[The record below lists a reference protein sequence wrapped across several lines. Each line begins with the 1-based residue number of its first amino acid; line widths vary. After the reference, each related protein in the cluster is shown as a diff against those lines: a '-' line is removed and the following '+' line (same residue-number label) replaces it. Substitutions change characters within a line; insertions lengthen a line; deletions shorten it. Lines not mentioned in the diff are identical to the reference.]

1 MAWLAAPWTLKRAG
15 IAGMNWRNAALIA
28 EQNPRRFYPRVDDK
42 LLTKKLAQAAGIAVP
57 TLYAEVRTNHDAA
70 DMHGI
75 LEPLSDF
82 VVKPA
87 HGAGGDGIFVIEGR
101 ASGLFRKASGVLVTQ
116 EAIAHHVSNIL
127 SGMYS
132 LGGRP
137 DTAMIEQR
145 VVFDPLFARIT
156 HQGVPDI
163 RTVVYRGVPIM
174 AMVRLPTRMSDGK
187 ANLHQGAVGAGI
199 DLATGCLLSGI
210 WRNEP
215 VTHHPDSQNRIPG
228 LAIPQ
233 WDELLALAARCYELT
248 GLGYLG
254 VDVVLDAHSGPL
266 MLELNAR
273 PGLGIQL
280 ANRAGLRAR
289 VATVDA
295 EAPLGVPAAQRVAFS
310 MQQFAGPAAA

>member
-1 MAWLAAPWTLKRAG
+1 MAWIAAPWTLKRAG

-42 LLTKKLAQAAGIAVP
+42 LLTKRLAQAAGIAVP
-57 TLYAEVRTNHDAA
+57 SLYAEVRTNHDAA
-70 DMHGI
+70 DMRSI

-87 HGAGGDGIFVIEGR
+87 HGAGGEGVFVIEGR
-101 ASGLFRKASGVLVTQ
+101 AGELFRKSSGVLVTQ

-145 VVFDPLFARIT
+145 VIFDPLFARIT

-174 AMVRLPTRMSDGK
+174 AMVRLPTRLSDGK
-187 ANLHQGAVGAGI
+187 ANLHQGAVGAGV
-199 DLATGCLLSGI
+199 DMASGCLLSGI
-210 WRNEP
+210 WRNVP
-215 VTHHPDSQNRIPG
+215 VTHHPDSQNRIAG

-289 VATVDA
+289 VGAVDA
-295 EAPLGVPAAQRVAFS
+295 GAPLGGTAAQRVAFA
-310 MQQFAGPAAA
+310 MQSFAGPAVL